1 MIKVIKPTVAPRHL
15 ARAGQPENL
24 LNQQAYDADA
34 QAYIV
39 GRAVFLIKKELYGTQ
54 TVKRA
59 LKKAQ
64 HNKCCYCEKEQ
75 KDEPGAV
82 EHYRPKGGYKLRSS
96 ERSSTKPGYYWLAYE
111 WSNLYFICCR
121 CNSIKSSIFPL
132 FDESTRAKSHH
143 DDVTQEMPY
152 IIDPGGLMDPRGH
165 IQFINNVIS
174 GLTEFGKKTIA
185 LCKLDRPELN
195 DMRQELL
202 SNIDVHLGEIF
213 VNTNPTDP
221 KFQRSQQ
228 YLIQC
233 QQPNAPFSAAAIDY
247 LRNYSQYLG
256 QHGIPVS

>member
-1 MIKVIKPTVAPRHL
+1 MIRVIKPTAIPRHL
-15 ARAGQPENL
+15 ARAGQQENL
-24 LNQQAYDADA
+24 LNQQAYDANT
-34 QAYIV
+34 QAYLV
-39 GRAVFLIKKELYGTQ
+39 GSVVFLIKKELYGTP

-82 EHYRPKGGYKLRSS
+82 EHHRPKGGYKLLSS

-121 CNSIKSSIFPL
+121 CNSIKSSVFPL

-143 DDVTQEMPY
+143 DDITREVPY
-152 IIDPGGLMDPRGH
+152 ILDPGGTMDPRVH
-165 IQFINNVIS
+165 IRFNNNVIS
-174 GLTEFGKKTIA
+174 GLTEFGKRTIA

-195 DMRQELL
+195 DKRQELL
-202 SNIDVHLGEIF
+202 SNLDVHLGEIY
-213 VNTNPTDP
+213 VNTNSADP

-228 YLIQC
+228 YLIHC
-233 QQPNAPFSAAAIDY
+233 QQPSAPFSAAAIDY
-247 LRNYSQYLG
+247 LRNFSKYLV
-256 QHGIPVS
+256 QHGIPVN